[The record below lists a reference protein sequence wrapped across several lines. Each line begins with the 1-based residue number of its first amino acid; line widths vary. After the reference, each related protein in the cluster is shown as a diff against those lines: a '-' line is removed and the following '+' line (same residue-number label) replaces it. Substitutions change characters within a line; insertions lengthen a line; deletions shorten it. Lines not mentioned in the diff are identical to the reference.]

1 MQYAL
6 RSGPWKLLAGYG
18 ESAAHAQQG
27 KPVYDLETE
36 QCGSAVEKRP
46 V

>member
-1 MQYAL
+1 M
-6 RSGPWKLLAGYG
+6 GMP
-18 ESAAHAQQG
+18 HAQQG